1 MLLPKTL
8 SIVSGLT
15 APILNSERKAKQIG
29 EIEEPDFQK
38 YKESLKELR
47 SMSGTRRGLARKQT
61 PLERGWTGSNPQGRK
76 FGSPKNPNPE
86 MEFKD
91 FESILIEYR

>member
-1 MLLPKTL
+1 
-8 SIVSGLT
+8 
-15 APILNSERKAKQIG
+15 
-29 EIEEPDFQK
+29 
-38 YKESLKELR
+38 
-47 SMSGTRRGLARKQT
+47 MSGTRRGLARKQT